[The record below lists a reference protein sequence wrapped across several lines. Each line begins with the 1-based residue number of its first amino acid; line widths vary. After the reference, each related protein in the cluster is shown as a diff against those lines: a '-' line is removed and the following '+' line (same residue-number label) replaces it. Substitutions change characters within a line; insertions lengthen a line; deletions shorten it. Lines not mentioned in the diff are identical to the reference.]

1 MSGSDKT
8 VEVLE
13 NEASHKDYWK
23 KRLAHIESATGFLYD
38 YDSFDQE
45 SQRSEYRMY
54 WSEDSQNKINR
65 LTNKSPYKLHM
76 IAISIVKV
84 LLYKYT
90 GVQDL
95 VIGTPIYKQTEVKRM
110 LNRFLPIRGTAAGDT
125 LFKEL
130 ILQTREA
137 LLEANTHQNA
147 PVESIMHRL
156 YPQSDLASI
165 PMVDVMVAVDQIQ
178 SLEDNSQLD
187 FACIFVFSE
196 ETVKINYD
204 SRLYD
209 AYTIQNIANSLEY
222 VLNMAVSCPETP
234 IKSLQ
239 LVPYDSGSIIHNQNN
254 KETEVMPLHCHL
266 ESQAAVTPDQTAII
280 SGSHS
285 ITYKEL
291 HVYAN
296 RVARRIRKLTS
307 PNDKVIGI
315 MMEPSIQLAV
325 GLLAILKAGKAYV
338 PIDPRYP
345 QHRLE
350 HIMEDSEIR
359 LVLTQDLY
367 MFRFENKVH
376 MLNMDDEPLD
386 EEDGSNL
393 TNTAVCSDDL
403 AYLIYT
409 SGSTGTPK
417 GVMIEQQT
425 IVKTMLWRQKEYG
438 FNSEHTVL
446 QLVSFAFD
454 GFIGGFFAP
463 LMSGSTIIL
472 PQSDHL
478 KNVHEL
484 QRIIRE
490 NSITHLHSVPAL
502 AQLIIESMDKLG
514 AAALQAITVGGDI
527 TPAELIEQCMQLN
540 IELINEYGPTE
551 NTIVTSILRNM
562 EIQDR
567 SCIGRPVADTV
578 IYITD
583 QDGNLCPPGVK
594 GELWIGGGRLARGY
608 WRNDALTAEK
618 FIRDPFTGTGRVY
631 KTGDVVRLRKDGKLN
646 FLGRSDSQVKING
659 FRIETGEIERRLE
672 SFKVIKQ
679 AVVKIVEQADDT
691 KSLCAYYTAHQPIQE
706 SEVHHYLS
714 VYVPDYMIP
723 RYFVLLNEFPLTVNG
738 KIDRNILP
746 LPQAANSMNNK
757 YVPPTTPVEIQIE
770 RVWCKVLNKE
780 QIGIYDDFFGL
791 GGDSLKAI
799 RTAGHLAEY
808 FTIAINDVYEHP
820 TINELALHLT
830 QITNKEWT
838 SNTLDQTVKDVQEYG
853 HLHTATAGSQIHQAE
868 NDYIAKS
875 HSYAASI
882 SLDTEK
888 HYKNI
893 LITGATGYVG
903 IYLLRQLLQS
913 TSSTIYVLV
922 RGKTKEQ
929 SVGRLS
935 EVWQFYFKQA
945 FEEEIWR
952 QRVIVIAGDV
962 SQPFFDLSEVV
973 YNELAHK
980 CDCII
985 HSAAL
990 VKHYGHYQEF
1000 YNTNILGTRH
1010 IIDFAQLGIKKD
1022 INHMSTTTV
1031 ADGNIQGTDRILYTE
1046 YDMDQGQK
1054 SNNYYSQTKLEA
1066 EKMVWNASQND
1077 PSLCVKIFRLG
1088 NVSFEYDTG
1097 HFQKNIDDNAV
1108 CNMLKSYMLLKAFP
1122 ELPEPVLNFS
1132 YVDQLADSIIM
1143 LFNREALRNEVFHM
1157 YNPYQLSIKEI
1168 GNMFQQLDHTI
1179 QIKNM
1184 DEFLLDVSSYVKN
1197 NENSH
1202 QLDRLLTDIHTH
1214 SIEDTTEFVLKNN
1227 KTIMLLQR
1235 MGFDWHKMNQKAVK
1249 KMVDYWKKEGFIQ

>member
-1 MSGSDKT
+1 MSGPDKT
-8 VEVLE
+8 VWVLG
-13 NEASHKDYWK
+13 NESSHKDYWEN
-23 KRLAHIESATGFLYD
+23 RLAHIESATGFSYD
-38 YDSFDQE
+38 YDRFNQE
-45 SQRSEYRMY
+45 SNRNEYRLY
-54 WSEDSQNKINR
+54 WSADCKNKINR
-65 LTNKSPYKLHM
+65 LTDKSPYKLHM

-95 VIGTPIYKQTEVKRM
+95 VIGTPIYKQAEAKRM
-110 LNRFLPIRGTAAGDT
+110 LNSFLPIRGMAAGDT

-130 ILQTREA
+130 LLQTREA

-156 YPQSDLASI
+156 YPQTDLGRI
-165 PMVDVMVAVDQIQ
+165 PMIDVMVAVEPIQ
-178 SLEDNSQLD
+178 NLEDHRQLD
-187 FACIFVFSE
+187 FPCIFIFDE
-196 ETVKINYD
+196 ETVKIDYD
-204 SRLYD
+204 SGLYD

-222 VLNMAVSCPETP
+222 ALHAAVSCPETP
-234 IKSLQ
+234 IKSLHIM
-239 LVPYDSGSIIHNQNN
+239 PCDSYDGIHNNN
-254 KETEVMPLHCHL
+254 DEEMEPVPLHCYL
-266 ESQAAVTPDQTAII
+266 ELQAAATPDQTAII

-285 ITYKEL
+285 ITYEEL
-291 HVYAN
+291 HMYAN
-296 RVARRIRKLTS
+296 RVARRIQNKIS
-307 PNDKVIGI
+307 PNDKYVGI
-315 MMEPSIQLAV
+315 MIEPSIHLAI

-345 QHRLE
+345 QHRLQ
-350 HIMEDSEIR
+350 HIMEDSEIQ
-359 LVLTQDLY
+359 LVLTQDMY
-367 MFRFENKVH
+367 TSRFENNVH
-376 MLNMDDEPLD
+376 IFNMDNEPL
-386 EEDGSNL
+386 EEGDGSNL
-393 TNTAVCSDDL
+393 LDNAVCSDDL

-417 GVMIEQQT
+417 GVMIEHQT
-425 IVKTMLWRQKEYG
+425 IVKTMLWRQKEYA
-438 FNSEHTVL
+438 FNSQHTVL

-463 LMSGSTIIL
+463 LMSGSTVIL
-472 PQSDHL
+472 PQSEHL

-484 QRIIRE
+484 QRIIRD
-490 NSITHLHSVPAL
+490 SSVTHLHSVPAL

-514 AAALQAITVGGDI
+514 AAVLQAITVGGDI
-527 TPAELIEQCMQLN
+527 TPFELIEQCMQLN

-567 SCIGRPVADTV
+567 SCIGWPVADTI

-618 FIRDPFTGTGRVY
+618 FIPNPFTGTGRVY
-631 KTGDVVRLRKDGKLN
+631 KTGDMVKLRQDGKLN
-646 FLGRSDSQVKING
+646 FLGRTDSQIKING

-679 AVVKIVEQADDT
+679 AVVKMVEQADNT
-691 KSLCAYYTAHQPIQE
+691 KSLCAYYTVNQPTKE
-706 SEVHHYLS
+706 SELHHYLS
-714 VYVPDYMIP
+714 LYVPDYMIP
-723 RYFVLLNEFPLTVNG
+723 KHFVLLNEFPLTVNG

-746 LPQAANSMNNK
+746 LPQTANIMNNK
-757 YVPPTTPVEIQIE
+757 YISPTTSIEIQIE
-770 RVWCKVLNKE
+770 RIWCKVLNKE
-780 QIGIYDDFFGL
+780 KIGIYDNFFRL

-799 RTAGHLAEY
+799 RAAGYLAEY

-820 TINELALHLT
+820 TITELALHLT
-830 QITNKEWT
+830 QMKNKVLVD
-838 SNTLDQTVKDVQEYG
+838 NTLDQEVKDVQEYG
-853 HLHTATAGSQIHQAE
+853 QSNITTAGNQIDEAE
-868 NDYIAKS
+868 NAYIAKL
-875 HSYAASI
+875 HSYASL
-882 SLDTEK
+882 SLDTKK
-888 HYKNI
+888 HYQNI

-913 TSSTIYVLV
+913 TLSTIYVLV
-922 RGKTKEQ
+922 RGQTKEQ
-929 SVGRLS
+929 SDTRLE
-935 EVWQFYFKQA
+935 EVWKFYFKNS
-945 FEEEIWR
+945 FEEAWR
-952 QRVIVIAGDV
+952 QRIIVIPGDV
-962 SQPFFDLSEVV
+962 SQPLFDLSEAV
-973 YNELAHK
+973 YNNLAHK

-990 VKHYGHYQEF
+990 VKHYGHYKEF
-1000 YNTNILGTRH
+1000 YDTNIRGTRH

-1022 INHMSTTTV
+1022 ISHISTTTI
-1031 ADGNIQGTDRILYTE
+1031 ADGDIHGVDRILYTE

-1054 SNNYYSQTKLEA
+1054 SNSYYSQTKLEA
-1066 EKMVWNASQND
+1066 EKMIWAASQND

-1108 CNMLKSYMLLKAFP
+1108 CNMLKSYMLLKVFP
-1122 ELPEPVLNFS
+1122 ALTEPLLNFS

-1143 LFNREALRNEVFHM
+1143 LFNREALTNEIFHM

-1179 QIKNM
+1179 EIKNM
-1184 DEFLLDVSSYVKN
+1184 DEFLLSVSSYVKN

-1202 QLDRLLTDIHTH
+1202 QLDRLLSDILTH
-1214 SIEDTTEFVLKNN
+1214 SGEHTTEYALRND
-1227 KTIMLLQR
+1227 KTVMLLQR
-1235 MGFDWHKMNQKAVK
+1235 VGFKWHEMNEEALNKMMN
-1249 KMVDYWKKEGFIQ
+1249 YWKKAGFIQ